1 MPRILRTRGR
11 KDKAKRTKLTR
22 YGSDFPA
29 VHGSV
34 EYNSTCYYM
43 SCHERVDRIPVE
55 RHRAAISPGVQRAY
69 ARQGDH
75 GAAMAVDKLFE
86 EPGRHKA
93 GSARRVDRG
102 RTAHPVAHGRTAQQK
117 SVV

>member
-22 YGSDFPA
+22 YGSDCPA

-34 EYNSTCYYM
+34 EYNSSCYYM

-86 EPGRHKA
+86 APRSEEHTSELQSLMRISYAVFCLKK
-93 GSARRVDRG
+93 
-102 RTAHPVAHGRTAQQK
+102 QK
-117 SVV
+117 TL